1 MYFSQL
7 WCSITLISSESTSA
21 VQGAHAEQ
29 QRLMCYLLSMQVT
42 EAGANLKIAAFKVGS
57 KAAAAAVANSA
68 SVDSAGEAAAG
79 LSGVSVNLR
88 HDVEVIS
95 NFTVGS
101 CTGE

>member
-1 MYFSQL
+1 
-7 WCSITLISSESTSA
+7 
-21 VQGAHAEQ
+21 
-29 QRLMCYLLSMQVT
+29 MCYLLSMQVT